1 MTIESALQSMIGKI
15 IHVWRGTFRPDW
27 ETFESM
33 RAHPVDTESDTTLV
47 PVLHDTL

>member
-1 MTIESALQSMIGKI
+1 MMTIESALQSMIGKI
-15 IHVWRGTFRPDW
+15 IRVWRGTFRPDW

-33 RAHPVDTESDTTLV
+33 RADTESDMTLV